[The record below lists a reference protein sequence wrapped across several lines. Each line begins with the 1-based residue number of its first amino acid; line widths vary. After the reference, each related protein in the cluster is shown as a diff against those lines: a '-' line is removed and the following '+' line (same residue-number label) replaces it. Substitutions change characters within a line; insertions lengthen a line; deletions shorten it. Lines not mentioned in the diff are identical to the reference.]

1 MRKMFIENLP
11 KRQGRNRKEIDWKN
25 TIGYKVKFVYD
36 DIEGEVEIID
46 YENLHAW
53 HIAFSQ
59 QFYKEYN
66 EKILQLEERLSEL
79 ELEISILKK

>member
-11 KRQGRNRKEIDWKN
+11 RRHGRNGKEIDWKN

-46 YENLHAW
+46 YENLHVK
-53 HIAFSQ
+53 FL
-59 QFYKEYN
+59 YN
-66 EKILQLEERLSEL
+66 NKTYDILTDNFR
-79 ELEISILKK
+79 